1 MKQGI
6 RTEMELFILFN
17 PGELEVAAEFSTKD
31 SDAAGSVDFVI
42 LLHSF
47 VISVLEVTILFC
59 HSYATF
65 LCIPKLGVN
74 AVKSVYDIRWLHNNN
89 RCIRLGRLFDYG
101 LV

>member
-1 MKQGI
+1 
-6 RTEMELFILFN
+6 MELFILFN

-89 RCIRLGRLFDYG
+89 KCIRLGRLFDYG

>member
-1 MKQGI
+1 MKQEI

-74 AVKSVYDIRWLHNNN
+74 AVKSVYDIQWLHNNN